1 MAMINQLKKQL
12 ETSTKRVAQYESRI
26 KMYSERLIK
35 ALEKATKKL
44 GFTISINN
52 YKELPNIGQHWDLYF
67 SISNAID
74 YKAENEKDLERELK
88 TRESLK
94 AQIAQI
100 ERDLNDKKPLENA
113 LRSAMADFRTVW
125 FEKMIDWYDNHYNQL
140 RSILGANLNRRERA
154 KAARD
159 YFETRHRWNEYRKV
173 KAYLTGVIKSCN
185 EVILD
190 DANQMDKPAYLVK
203 VREDLEKVWE
213 MGIVKL
219 ADKCRKY
226 GLNEG
231 KIKASNPNVTEKG
244 FEVLLTDGGPRVID
258 ARVIWAAEYS
268 VYVSPHTRYIVTKR
282 EQ

>member
-1 MAMINQLKKQL
+1 MATINQLKKQL

-44 GFTISINN
+44 GFTVSVNN

-67 SISNAID
+67 SISDAID
-74 YKAENEKDLERELK
+74 YKAENEKNLEKELK

-100 ERDLNDKKPLENA
+100 ERELNDKKPLENA

-125 FEKMIDWYDNHYNQL
+125 FEKMIDWYDKHYDYL
-140 RSILGANLNRRERA
+140 RSILDHNLKRRERA
-154 KAARD
+154 KAAR
-159 YFETRHRWNEYRKV
+159 YHFETRHRWNEYKRV
-173 KAYLTGVIKSCN
+173 KEYLTRVIKVCN

-190 DANQMDKPAYLVK
+190 DANQMEKPEYIAKVK
-203 VREDLEKVWE
+203 EDLEKVWE

-226 GLNEG
+226 NLDES
-231 KIKASNPNVTEKG
+231 KIKVSRPAVTEKG
-244 FEVLLTDGGPRVID
+244 FEVILTDGGSRVID
-258 ARVIWAAEYS
+258 ARVIWAAEFSYF
-268 VYVSPHTRYIVTKR
+268 VSPHTRYIVTKR
-282 EQ
+282 G

>member
-1 MAMINQLKKQL
+1 MATINQLKKQL

-44 GFTISINN
+44 GFTVSVNN

-67 SISNAID
+67 SISDAID
-74 YKAENEKDLERELK
+74 YKAENEKNLEKELK

-100 ERDLNDKKPLENA
+100 ERED
-113 LRSAMADFRTVW
+113 
-125 FEKMIDWYDNHYNQL
+125 YL
-140 RSILGANLNRRERA
+140 RSILDHNLKRRERA
-154 KAARD
+154 KAAR
-159 YFETRHRWNEYRKV
+159 YHFETRHRWNEYKRV
-173 KAYLTGVIKSCN
+173 KEYLTRVIKVCN

-190 DANQMDKPAYLVK
+190 DANQMEKPEYIAKVK
-203 VREDLEKVWE
+203 EDLEKVWE

-226 GLNEG
+226 NLDES
-231 KIKASNPNVTEKG
+231 KIKVSRPAVTEKG
-244 FEVLLTDGGPRVID
+244 FEVILTDGGSRVID
-258 ARVIWAAEYS
+258 ARVIWAAEFSYF
-268 VYVSPHTRYIVTKR
+268 VSPHTRYIVTKR
-282 EQ
+282 G

>member
-1 MAMINQLKKQL
+1 MATINQLKKQL

-44 GFTISINN
+44 GFTVSVNN

-67 SISNAID
+67 SISDAID
-74 YKAENEKDLERELK
+74 YKAENEKNLEKELK

-100 ERDLNDKKPLENA
+100 ERELNDKKPLENA

-125 FEKMIDWYDNHYNQL
+125 FEKMIDWYDKHYDYL
-140 RSILGANLNRRERA
+140 RSILDHNLKRRERA
-154 KAARD
+154 KAAR
-159 YFETRHRWNEYRKV
+159 YHFETRHRWNKYKRV
-173 KAYLTGVIKSCN
+173 KEYLTRVIKVCN

-190 DANQMDKPAYLVK
+190 DANQMEKPEYIAKVK
-203 VREDLEKVWE
+203 EDLEKVWE

-226 GLNEG
+226 NLDES
-231 KIKASNPNVTEKG
+231 KIKVSRPAVTEKG
-244 FEVLLTDGGPRVID
+244 FEVILTDGGSRVID
-258 ARVIWAAEYS
+258 ARVIWAAEFSYF
-268 VYVSPHTRYIVTKR
+268 VSPHTRYIVTKR
-282 EQ
+282 G